1 MKKCLLFL
9 ILTFLFT
16 TFVLCSANSN
26 RTITITNH
34 TTKILPNDI
43 IHTTTALNTYKNNIE
58 ILHAYYSYPQFP
70 DTFKQ
75 SIMLN
80 QFYISQLYNDYKTIQ
95 ELRNSALENEIPPN
109 LSYAYDHTFEVT
121 LLTDHFLS
129 ILEND
134 YQYAGGAQPDT
145 SSKAHT
151 FSLQTGRELTL
162 ESLFIKPRA
171 DIEKQIKAYIIEE
184 IKKHPDD
191 YYPDA
196 AFTIS
201 NMSLDNFQFFL
212 NKEGITIF
220 FNPFE
225 ISPYARGIVKFPL
238 KFTIKKF

>member
-1 MKKCLLFL
+1 MKKSLFL
-9 ILTFLFT
+9 LISFLIFT
-16 TFVLCSANSN
+16 TSFLLYASTDK
-26 RTITITNH
+26 TITTVAQ
-34 TTKILPNDI
+34 TSKILPNDI
-43 IHTTTALNTYKNNIE
+43 ILTTTTLNTYKNGIE
-58 ILHAYYSYPQFP
+58 VLHAYYSYPQLP

-75 SIMLN
+75 SIPINL
-80 QFYISQLYNDYKTIQ
+80 FYTQQLFKDYKIIQ
-95 ELRNSALENEIPPN
+95 ELRNNALENEIPPN

-201 NMSLDNFQFFL
+201 NMSLESFRFFL
-212 NKEGITIF
+212 SKEGITVF

-238 KFTIKKF
+238 KFTIKNF

>member
-16 TFVLCSANSN
+16 TCVLYSADSN
-26 RTITITNH
+26 RPIT
-34 TTKILPNDI
+34 TTTQTAKILPNDI
-43 IHTTTALNTYKNNIE
+43 IHTTTALNTYKNGIE
-58 ILHAYYSYPQFP
+58 VLHAYYSYPQFP

-75 SIMLN
+75 SITLN
-80 QFYISQLYNDYKTIQ
+80 QFYIKQLYNDYKAIR

-109 LSYAYDHTFEVT
+109 LSYASDHSFEVT
-121 LLTDHFLS
+121 LLTNHFLS

-201 NMSLDNFQFFL
+201 NMSLESFRFFL
-212 NKEGITIF
+212 SKEGITIF

-238 KFTIKKF
+238 KFTIKNF

>member
-1 MKKCLLFL
+1 MKKSLLFL
-9 ILTFLFT
+9 ILTLSFMTYL
-16 TFVLCSANSN
+16 LCSANYNS
-26 RTITITNH
+26 TITTS
-34 TTKILPNDI
+34 TQTQKILPNDI
-43 IHTTTALNTYKNNIE
+43 IQITTALNTYKNGIE
-58 ILHAYYSYPQFP
+58 VLHAYYSYPQFP
-70 DTFKQ
+70 DSFKQ
-75 SIMLN
+75 SVALN
-80 QFYISQLYNDYKTIQ
+80 QFYTKQLYNDYKNIQ
-95 ELRNSALENEIPPN
+95 ELRNTALENEIPPN

-121 LLTDHFLS
+121 FLTNHFLS

-162 ESLFIKPRA
+162 ESLFLKPRA
-171 DIEKQIKAYIIEE
+171 DIENKIKDYIIEE

-201 NMSLDNFQFFL
+201 NMSLESFQFFL
-212 NKEGITIF
+212 DKKGITIF

-238 KFTIKKF
+238 KL